1 MNVEARPG
9 VAITVKVDGNGWRW
23 ILGAS
28 ASLALAFSSPFG
40 TTQNQS
46 SQTNRTQSPAA
57 VTEAQSSLAR
67 GNPDEAIET
76 LSRYLQAHPSD
87 SSARLTLGQA
97 YALAGQNARAVP
109 EFRSVLEESPNNV
122 AALTSLGGIYY
133 RTGQLEKAEP
143 VLARASKA
151 SHGDPAIRTEWAMV
165 LTRMHRYNEA
175 QRALAGLAL
184 PSNREEQIA
193 FHRLKASVNLG
204 LGNSLGAASEMEHA
218 LALKPADLGLNVA
231 TAAAEMQSKNWRR
244 AASLAE
250 PIFTRSHDPGVGL
263 VLLEAQMGMSSGFR
277 QTLEVLRSITL
288 PRVEEVEFRQRLAE
302 LLIAHGQVSESVEE
316 FKKAADLD
324 PSRVDLIFNL
334 ALAQFRAGLLDDAL
348 ESAEKG
354 KTLSDNA
361 DLEDLLGDIQEA
373 RGDNMAAARSYQAAV
388 ALAPNEEKYRLSL
401 AVELIR
407 HKNFDA
413 AKLVLKQAEELQAK
427 SWRIQFALGMVEY
440 FTGTDE
446 EATRILIRAV
456 DLAPAPDIALRYLGE
471 IQMDQ
476 ASAPDP
482 VALAKLCQLSDRHP
496 GDGKLFYYCGAL
508 LFRRDYASGDK
519 KYADEIVRKL
529 GNASRLLQDDPSPH
543 CQLGRAYRWLD
554 RWQDAL
560 HESEACASMDPNSAE
575 AHYRLAQIYQH
586 LGRQE
591 RSQAEMK
598 LYEAASKRVADENA
612 HRDETIKTF
621 LYTIQNKTPDHK

>member
-40 TTQNQS
+40 TTQNRS

-87 SSARLTLGQA
+87 SSARLILGQA

-165 LTRMHRYNEA
+165 LARMHRYNEA

-184 PSNREEQIA
+184 PNNRQEQIA

-263 VLLEAQMGMSSGFR
+263 VLLEAQMGMGSGFR

-288 PRVEEVEFRQRLAE
+288 PRVEEAEFRQRLAE

-575 AHYRLAQIYQH
+575 AHYRLARIYQH

-598 LYEAASKRVADENA
+598 LYEAASKRIADENA

-621 LYTIQNKTPDHK
+621 LYTIQNETPDHK

>member
-28 ASLALAFSSPFG
+28 ASLALSFSSPFG

-46 SQTNRTQSPAA
+46 SQTNRTQPPAA

-165 LTRMHRYNEA
+165 LARMHRYNEA

-244 AASLAE
+244 AAS
-250 PIFTRSHDPGVGL
+250 
-263 VLLEAQMGMSSGFR
+263 
-277 QTLEVLRSITL
+277 
-288 PRVEEVEFRQRLAE
+288 
-302 LLIAHGQVSESVEE
+302 
-316 FKKAADLD
+316 
-324 PSRVDLIFNL
+324 
-334 ALAQFRAGLLDDAL
+334 AL
-348 ESAEKG
+348 
-354 KTLSDNA
+354 
-361 DLEDLLGDIQEA
+361 
-373 RGDNMAAARSYQAAV
+373 
-388 ALAPNEEKYRLSL
+388 
-401 AVELIR
+401 
-407 HKNFDA
+407 
-413 AKLVLKQAEELQAK
+413 
-427 SWRIQFALGMVEY
+427 
-440 FTGTDE
+440 
-446 EATRILIRAV
+446 
-456 DLAPAPDIALRYLGE
+456 
-471 IQMDQ
+471 
-476 ASAPDP
+476 
-482 VALAKLCQLSDRHP
+482 
-496 GDGKLFYYCGAL
+496 
-508 LFRRDYASGDK
+508 
-519 KYADEIVRKL
+519 
-529 GNASRLLQDDPSPH
+529 SPTT
-543 CQLGRAYRWLD
+543 C
-554 RWQDAL
+554 
-560 HESEACASMDPNSAE
+560 
-575 AHYRLAQIYQH
+575 
-586 LGRQE
+586 
-591 RSQAEMK
+591 
-598 LYEAASKRVADENA
+598 
-612 HRDETIKTF
+612 F
-621 LYTIQNKTPDHK
+621 

>member
-1 MNVEARPG
+1 LSPG
-9 VAITVKVDGNGWRW
+9 AAITVTAEENCWQW

-28 ASLALAFSSPFG
+28 ASLVLALSSPFG
-40 TTQNQS
+40 PPQNQS
-46 SQTNRTQSPAA
+46 SQTSRTQSPAA
-57 VTEAQSSLAR
+57 VTEAQSFLAR
-67 GNPDEAIET
+67 GNPEEAIQT
-76 LSRYLQAHPSD
+76 LSGYLQAHPKD
-87 SSARLTLGQA
+87 SSARLILGQA
-97 YALAGQNARAVP
+97 YVLTGQNDRAVS
-109 EFRSVLEESPNNV
+109 ELRSVLEESPNNL
-122 AALTSLGGIYY
+122 AALTALGEVYY

-143 VLARASKA
+143 LLARASKA
-151 SHGDPAIRTEWAMV
+151 SHSDPVIQTEWAVV
-165 LTRMHRYNEA
+165 LARMHRYKEA
-175 QRALAGLAL
+175 QRVLARLAP
-184 PSNREEQIA
+184 PSVREEQIA

-204 LGNSLGAASEMEHA
+204 LGDSLGAASEMEKA
-218 LALKPADLGLNVA
+218 LTLRPEDVGLSIA

-250 PIFTRSHDPGVGL
+250 PVFSRSHDPGVGL
-263 VLLEAQMGMSSGFR
+263 ILLEAQMGMSSDFR

-288 PRVEEVEFRQRLAE
+288 PRVEETDFRQRLAE
-302 LLIAHGQVSESVEE
+302 LLIAHGQVFESVEE
-316 FKKAADLD
+316 FKKAVDLD
-324 PSRVDLIFNL
+324 PSRADLIFNL

-354 KTLSDNA
+354 KAFSDSA

-388 ALAPNEEKYRLSL
+388 ALAPNDEKYRLSL

-413 AKLVLKQAEELQAK
+413 AKVVLKQAEELQAE

-456 DLAPAPDIALRYLGE
+456 DLAPAPDTALRYLGE

-476 ASAPDP
+476 ASTPDL
-482 VALAKLCQLSDRHP
+482 VALAKLCQFSDHHP
-496 GDGKLFYYCGAL
+496 GEGKPLYYCGAL

-519 KYADEIVRKL
+519 KNADEIVRKL
-529 GNASRLLQDDPSPH
+529 GTASRLLHDDPSPH

-554 RWQDAL
+554 RWQEAL
-560 HESEACASMDPNSAE
+560 HESEVCASMDPNSAE

-586 LGRQE
+586 LGQQE

-598 LYEAASKRVADENA
+598 LYETTSKRIADENA
-612 HRDETIKTF
+612 RRDEAIKTF
-621 LYTIQNKTPDHK
+621 LYTIQNEIPDHK

>member
-1 MNVEARPG
+1 
-9 VAITVKVDGNGWRW
+9 
-23 ILGAS
+23 
-28 ASLALAFSSPFG
+28 
-40 TTQNQS
+40 
-46 SQTNRTQSPAA
+46 
-57 VTEAQSSLAR
+57 
-67 GNPDEAIET
+67 
-76 LSRYLQAHPSD
+76 
-87 SSARLTLGQA
+87 
-97 YALAGQNARAVP
+97 
-109 EFRSVLEESPNNV
+109 
-122 AALTSLGGIYY
+122 
-133 RTGQLEKAEP
+133 
-143 VLARASKA
+143 
-151 SHGDPAIRTEWAMV
+151 
-165 LTRMHRYNEA
+165 
-175 QRALAGLAL
+175 
-184 PSNREEQIA
+184 
-193 FHRLKASVNLG
+193 
-204 LGNSLGAASEMEHA
+204 
-218 LALKPADLGLNVA
+218 
-231 TAAAEMQSKNWRR
+231 
-244 AASLAE
+244 
-250 PIFTRSHDPGVGL
+250 
-263 VLLEAQMGMSSGFR
+263 
-277 QTLEVLRSITL
+277 
-288 PRVEEVEFRQRLAE
+288 
-302 LLIAHGQVSESVEE
+302 
-316 FKKAADLD
+316 
-324 PSRVDLIFNL
+324 
-334 ALAQFRAGLLDDAL
+334 
-348 ESAEKG
+348 
-354 KTLSDNA
+354 
-361 DLEDLLGDIQEA
+361 
-373 RGDNMAAARSYQAAV
+373 MAAARSYQAAV
-388 ALAPNEEKYRLSL
+388 ALAPNDEKYRLSL

-413 AKLVLKQAEELQAK
+413 AKVVLKQAEELQAK

-496 GDGKLFYYCGAL
+496 GEGKLFYYCGAL

-621 LYTIQNKTPDHK
+621 LYTIQNETPDHR

>member
-1 MNVEARPG
+1 MNVEARPE

-28 ASLALAFSSPFG
+28 ASLAFAFSSLFG

-67 GNPDEAIET
+67 GNPEEAIET

-87 SSARLTLGQA
+87 SSARLILGQA
-97 YALAGQNARAVP
+97 YALAGKNARAVP

-133 RTGQLEKAEP
+133 RTGELEKAES

-151 SHGDPAIRTEWAMV
+151 SHGDPAIRTEWAIV
-165 LTRMHRYNEA
+165 LARMHRYNEA
-175 QRALAGLAL
+175 QRALGGLAL

-204 LGNSLGAASEMEHA
+204 LGNALGAASEMEHA

-288 PRVEEVEFRQRLAE
+288 PRVEEAEFRQRLAE
-302 LLIAHGQVSESVEE
+302 LLIAHGQISESVEE

-496 GDGKLFYYCGAL
+496 GEGKLFYYCGAL

-621 LYTIQNKTPDHK
+621 LYTIQNETPDHK

>member
-9 VAITVKVDGNGWRW
+9 VAITVKVDGNSWRC

-76 LSRYLQAHPSD
+76 LSRYLQAHPRD
-87 SSARLTLGQA
+87 SSARLILGQA

-165 LTRMHRYNEA
+165 LARMHRYNEA

-184 PSNREEQIA
+184 PNNREEQIA

-218 LALKPADLGLNVA
+218 LALKPTDLGLNVA

-288 PRVEEVEFRQRLAE
+288 PRVEEAEFRQRLAE

-354 KTLSDNA
+354 KTLNDNA

-575 AHYRLAQIYQH
+575 AHYRLARIYQH

-621 LYTIQNKTPDHK
+621 LYTIQNETSDHK

>member
-9 VAITVKVDGNGWRW
+9 VAITVKVHGNGWRW

-87 SSARLTLGQA
+87 SSARLILGQA

-122 AALTSLGGIYY
+122 AALTSLAGIYY

-165 LTRMHRYNEA
+165 LARMHRYNEA

-184 PSNREEQIA
+184 PNNREEQIA

-288 PRVEEVEFRQRLAE
+288 PRVEEAEFRQRLAE

-575 AHYRLAQIYQH
+575 AHYRLARIYQH

-621 LYTIQNKTPDHK
+621 LYTIQNETPDHK